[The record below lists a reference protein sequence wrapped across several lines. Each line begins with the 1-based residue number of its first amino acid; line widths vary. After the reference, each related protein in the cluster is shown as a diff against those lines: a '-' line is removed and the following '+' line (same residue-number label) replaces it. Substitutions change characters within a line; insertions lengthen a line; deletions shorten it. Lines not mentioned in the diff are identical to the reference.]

1 MKVFADTNF
10 LIRAFA
16 TRGLSAD
23 VLQVILSEH
32 DLMTGEFVLTEF
44 KRVLKVKMKVPEK
57 FIQDAES
64 LLRHY
69 HIEAVPEVPSTYT
82 IRDADDRWVLE
93 SAIRAKADVLITGD
107 KDLLEITEQV
117 KELNILTPRAF
128 WERIQKS

>member
-32 DLMTGEFVLTEF
+32 ELLTGEFVLTEF
-44 KRVLKVKMKVPEK
+44 KRVLRVKMKVPEK

-82 IRDADDRWVLE
+82 IRDADDQWVLE

-117 KELNILTPRAF
+117 NELNILTPRAF
-128 WERIQKS
+128 WKLIQKS